1 MTARASALFAEVE
14 RDPEVWGCLITGAG
28 DVPVKRLL
36 NAGDAAKGVRAFKER
51 RPPRFQGRQDAS
63 VLPRSIHFRQRRPR

>member
-14 RDPEVWGCLITGAG
+14 RDPEAWGCLITGAG
-28 DVPVKRLL
+28 DVIVKRLF

-51 RPPRFQGRQDAS
+51 RPPRFQDRQGAP